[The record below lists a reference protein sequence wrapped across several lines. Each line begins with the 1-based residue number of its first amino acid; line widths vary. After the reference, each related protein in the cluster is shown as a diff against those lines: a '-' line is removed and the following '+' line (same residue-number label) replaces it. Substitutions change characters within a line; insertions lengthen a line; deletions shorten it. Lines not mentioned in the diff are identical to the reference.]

1 MTSSTVVYKSA
12 AYDNPSYTS
21 RQSLEFGPITA
32 GSGGQTVQKFV
43 AKANLQA
50 YSLSTY
56 TTVVGT
62 STYTFT
68 AGGTG
73 TVAVAATQVSLIV
86 ITNTAR
92 PGSTVALATTTFGP
106 YTVGGNF
113 VSGGTQTNQI
123 GQYSEFQLNTN
134 TGTAGLG
141 GVTIPQGSQ
150 MYIVNGTD
158 ATAVE
163 DISVSYQIVPGAS
176 VAA

>member
-1 MTSSTVVYKSA
+1 MSSSTTVYKSA

-32 GSGGQTVQKFV
+32 GSAGQTVSKFV
-43 AKANLQA
+43 AHANLQA
-50 YSLSTY
+50 YSLCTY
-56 TTVVGT
+56 TTVAGT
-62 STYTFT
+62 STYTYT

-73 TVAVAATQVSLIV
+73 TVAVAATQLSLIV
-86 ITNTAR
+86 VTNTASS
-92 PGSTVALATTTFGP
+92 GSTVALATTTYGP

-113 VSGGTQTNQI
+113 FAGGTQTNQI

-141 GVTIPQGSQ
+141 GVVIPQGSQ

-163 DISVSYQIVPGAS
+163 DIAVTYQIQPLAS
-176 VAA
+176 IAA